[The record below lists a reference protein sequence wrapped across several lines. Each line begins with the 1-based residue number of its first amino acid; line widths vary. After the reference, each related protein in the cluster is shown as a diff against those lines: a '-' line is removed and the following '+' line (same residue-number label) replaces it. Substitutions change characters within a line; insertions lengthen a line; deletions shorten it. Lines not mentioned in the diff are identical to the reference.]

1 MIGVSKRCFL
11 LGLSALA
18 LAAAAPGAAQ
28 SADAVDAAAAKAEG
42 KVVWYTSTP
51 IETANKVAKLF
62 EEKTGL
68 KVEMFRSG
76 GTAILRRFMQ
86 EYAAKRIGA
95 DVLTTSNPAA
105 ANQMAEKGVFVAFK
119 PEGFDKIPGEAKDAQ
134 GRWIAQRLNMMTIFV
149 RTDKVPETDRPKT
162 WSDLTDPKYKG
173 KLVTTDPSFT
183 SLQVSVVGM
192 LSKKFGWDY
201 YEKLRKNDI
210 MIVPGNQQVTDNLK
224 RGERLI
230 AADALNSYAAD
241 ARKDGHQIAT
251 VYPTEGTF
259 VIPSPTGV
267 VKGSPNPNA
276 AKLFAAF
283 MISPDAQK
291 IFPEDG
297 GYAARTDVAP
307 PAGNPELGTLK
318 TIPVDYSFIEKQ
330 GSSIKK
336 KFSEI
341 FQ

>member
-1 MIGVSKRCFL
+1 MDKVSKRAFVL
-11 LGLSALA
+11 GVAALVSAGLSS
-18 LAAAAPGAAQ
+18 GANA
-28 SADAVDAAAAKAEG
+28 ADAIDPAAAKAEG
-42 KVVWYTSTP
+42 KVSWYTSTP
-51 IETANKVAKLF
+51 IETANRVAKLF
-62 EEKTGL
+62 EEKTGI

-86 EYAAKRIGA
+86 EYDAKHVAA
-95 DVLTTSNPAA
+95 DVLTTSDPAA
-105 ANQMAEKGVFVAFK
+105 ANQLAEKGVFVAFK
-119 PEGFDKIPGEAKDAQ
+119 PEGFGKIPDEAKDVE

-149 RTDKVPETDRPKT
+149 RTDKVAEADRPKT

-173 KLVTTDPSFT
+173 MLVTTDPSFT
-183 SLQVSVVGM
+183 SLQLSVVGM
-192 LSKKFGWDY
+192 LAQKLGWSF
-201 YEKLRKNDI
+201 YEKLRQNDI
-210 MIVPGNQQVTDNLK
+210 MIVQGNQQVSDNLK

-230 AADALNSYAAD
+230 AAGALDSYAAD
-241 ARKDGHQIAT
+241 DRKDGHAIAT
-251 VYPTEGTF
+251 VYPAEGTF

-283 MISPDAQK
+283 MISPEVQK

-297 GYAARTDVAP
+297 GYAARTDVPP
-307 PAGNPELGTLK
+307 PAGSPDLATLK
-318 TIPVDYSFIEKQ
+318 TIPVDYKLIEEQ
-330 GSSIKK
+330 SRSIKK

>member
-1 MIGVSKRCFL
+1 M
-11 LGLSALA
+11 LGLAA
-18 LAAAAPGAAQ
+18 LAAAASGQARA
-28 SADAVDAAAAKAEG
+28 ADATDPAAAKAEG
-42 KVVWYTSTP
+42 KVSWYTSTP
-51 IETANKVAKLF
+51 IETANHIAKLF
-62 EEKTGL
+62 EEKSGL

-86 EYAAKRIGA
+86 EYDAKHVAA
-95 DVLTTSNPAA
+95 DVLTTSDPAA
-105 ANQMAEKGVFVAFK
+105 ANQLAEKGVFVAFK
-119 PEGFDKIPGEAKDAQ
+119 PEGFDKIPADAKDAE

-149 RTDKVPETDRPKT
+149 RTDKVAEADRPKT

-192 LSKKFGWDY
+192 LSKTLGWDY

-230 AADALNSYAAD
+230 AADALDSYAAD
-241 ARKDGHQIAT
+241 ARKAGHPIAT

-259 VIPSPTGV
+259 IIPSPTGV

-283 MISPDAQK
+283 MITPEVQK

-307 PAGNPELGTLK
+307 PAGSPDLATLK
-318 TIPVDYSFIEKQ
+318 TIPVDYKFIETQ
-330 GSSIKK
+330 TVAIKK

>member
-1 MIGVSKRCFL
+1 MISGSKRAFV
-11 LGLSALA
+11 LGLAALGALA
-18 LAAAAPGAAQ
+18 LSGPAKA
-28 SADAVDAAAAKAEG
+28 ADATDPAAAKTEG

-51 IETANKVAKLF
+51 IETANRIAKLF
-62 EEKTGL
+62 EERTGI

-76 GTAILRRFMQ
+76 GSAILRRFMQ
-86 EYAAKRIGA
+86 EYDAKRIAA
-95 DVLTTSNPAA
+95 DVLTTSDPAA
-105 ANQMAEKGVFVAFK
+105 ANALAEKDVFVAFK
-119 PEGFDKIPGEAKDAQ
+119 PEGIDKIPAEAKDAD
-134 GRWIAQRLNMMTIFV
+134 GRWIAQRLNMMTIFA
-149 RTDKVPETDRPKT
+149 RADKIGAADMPKT
-162 WSDLTDPKYKG
+162 WSDLTDAKYKG

-183 SLQVSVVGM
+183 SLQLSVVGM
-192 LSKKFGWDY
+192 LSQKLGWNY
-201 YEKLRKNDI
+201 YEKLRQNDI
-210 MIVPGNQQVTDNLK
+210 MIVQGNQQVSDNLK

-230 AADALNSYAAD
+230 AAGALDSYAAD
-241 ARKDGHQIAT
+241 DRKEGYNIVT
-251 VYPTEGTF
+251 IYPTEGAF

-283 MISPDAQK
+283 MITVEVQK

-307 PAGNPELGTLK
+307 PPGSPDLAALK
-318 TIPVDYSFIEKQ
+318 TIPVDYPMIEKQ
-330 GSSIKK
+330 TPAIKK